1 MNLWEYAAQTA
12 QEATQGAQEGA
23 ERISIA
29 PLLREQE
36 RRPEAEERALAI
48 CKEKQAAIAESEA
61 ARTSILKGIQA
72 GEPAAKLLLLAVDCI
87 GRITGDS
94 VFAAQSRADL
104 VTVYGKALMQPE
116 ALQIELEGIQARLAM
131 LTRPELDAEPEDSR
145 RRIQA
150 AIRAHKKREAE
161 IMAFQFDKIME
172 AIK

>member
-36 RRPEAEERALAI
+36 RRTEAEERALAI

-104 VTVYGKALMQPE
+104 VTVYGKAL
-116 ALQIELEGIQARLAM
+116 QIELEGIQARLAM

>member
-1 MNLWEYAAQTA
+1 MSEFNIFAKRLDEAFRKSRGEYSAAFHSLECA
-12 QEATQGAQEGA
+12 QQASRDANAWTPGDSA
-23 ERISIA
+23 E
-29 PLLREQE
+29 
-36 RRPEAEERALAI
+36 
-48 CKEKQAAIAESEA
+48 EKQARKDCA
-61 ARTSILKGIQA
+61 
-72 GEPAAKLLLLAVDCI
+72 AAKLLLLAVDCI

-116 ALQIELEGIQARLAM
+116 ALQIELEGVQARLSM

-161 IMAFQFDKIME
+161 IMALQ
-172 AIK
+172 

>member
-1 MNLWEYAAQTA
+1 M
-12 QEATQGAQEGA
+12 
-23 ERISIA
+23 
-29 PLLREQE
+29 
-36 RRPEAEERALAI
+36 
-48 CKEKQAAIAESEA
+48 
-61 ARTSILKGIQA
+61 
-72 GEPAAKLLLLAVDCI
+72 DCI

-116 ALQIELEGIQARLAM
+116 ALQIELEGVQARLAM

-161 IMAFQFDKIME
+161 IMALQ
-172 AIK
+172 